1 MRRET
6 FCGVRA
12 EASAETFEAAYRIK
26 VFQGL
31 RMYESSQSIRLE
43 GKRSWI
49 GIVVERVNV
58 NSSRGYV
65 RWGGTNAGTITRIES
80 AEVGG
85 AFDMYRGGRENR
97 GRSRS
102 RSSRK
107 EERKEV
113 NEPNRLLAR
122 RPQAHLMSTV
132 GWGLGWSSR
141 GFLNEYD

>member
-26 VFQGL
+26 VFQAL
-31 RMYESSQSIRLE
+31 RIYESSQSIRFE

-85 AFDMYRGGRENR
+85 GFDMYRGGGECGR
-97 GRSRS
+97 GGRGNWG

-107 EERKEV
+107 EVR
-113 NEPNRLLAR
+113 
-122 RPQAHLMSTV
+122 
-132 GWGLGWSSR
+132 
-141 GFLNEYD
+141 